1 MNKFLI
7 LVTGAVLS
15 LPAAGQT
22 LAKAQFVDR
31 DGEDMGQAALI
42 DPAGEGF
49 DFDIAPGSYKPTY
62 ESFAELYRCPDWFRD
77 VKFGIYM
84 HWGLGSVAGFVGH
97 YGRDMYWSA
106 EPDSA
111 QRANKLSGYRPACL
125 KTHEYH
131 VKNFGHPSKFG
142 YKDFIPLWKPDKFDP
157 DSLVSLYVE
166 AGAQFVGVM
175 AVHHDNFDLYEST
188 YQPWNS
194 VKMGPH
200 LDVVGA
206 WRDAVRR
213 RGLRFAISS
222 HLSNYFHEHA
232 FYQGPECDATGPMAG
247 VPYDYCDTAYNGLYG
262 DRVQGRMMRRQPDF
276 AINWY
281 RRTKELIDK
290 YRPDLL
296 YFDGPL
302 PCGVFGRNIAAHYY
316 NLATDSTG
324 ATPVVMTIK
333 RKHDGIILDRESAG
347 VDDIQADPYLTD
359 SSINPGWF
367 YLGQRMNTGKGAG
380 DAGMDGGVV
389 GDTRGKDRLR
399 LNAAQIVDNLCDIVS
414 KNGTMMLNVG
424 LRADGSLPE
433 TFADELRKIG
443 AWLRVNG
450 EAIYGTRPYKVYG
463 EGPFRPSA
471 LKGKYNDHQFNFTDK
486 DIRFTTR
493 DGALYVISMEWPGD
507 GATLHVKTLTETML
521 PGIASVTDL
530 ASGNRLEWT
539 QDADGLHITLPAT
552 APSPYATVYKITTD

>member
-1 MNKFLI
+1 MSTMNKFLI

-324 ATPVVMTIK
+324 ATPVV
-333 RKHDGIILDRESAG
+333 HDYQKE
-347 VDDIQADPYLTD
+347 
-359 SSINPGWF
+359 
-367 YLGQRMNTGKGAG
+367 
-380 DAGMDGGVV
+380 
-389 GDTRGKDRLR
+389 TRRY
-399 LNAAQIVDNLCDIVS
+399 N
-414 KNGTMMLNVG
+414 
-424 LRADGSLPE
+424 
-433 TFADELRKIG
+433 
-443 AWLRVNG
+443 
-450 EAIYGTRPYKVYG
+450 TRPRKRRRRRHPGRPVPHRQFNQPRMVLSGSTHEYRQGRRGRRYG
-463 EGPFRPSA
+463 RRRGRRHTGQRPSA
-471 LKGKYNDHQFNFTDK
+471 SQRRTDCRQPVRYSK
-486 DIRFTTR
+486 
-493 DGALYVISMEWPGD
+493 
-507 GATLHVKTLTETML
+507 
-521 PGIASVTDL
+521 
-530 ASGNRLEWT
+530 
-539 QDADGLHITLPAT
+539 
-552 APSPYATVYKITTD
+552 